1 VQDKQKTSDIPVEG
15 KGVILLEVGHAPE
28 KYFSLKVLT
37 RELFYL
43 RF

>member
-1 VQDKQKTSDIPVEG
+1 
-15 KGVILLEVGHAPE
+15 LEVGQAPE

-43 RF
+43 RFGEKLEREART